1 MSELEKFKEYIESK
15 IIKEE
20 NIKKS
25 LYVYKFIIP
34 NDDFRDVLYMIING
48 IHLYQP
54 NPHQHNPHQ
63 PDPHQH
69 NPQQYNPQQYN
80 QMYYDIYPSQYP
92 AYRDKIINYVSRNIS
107 KDNVMLPIL
116 QIFDYKRW
124 SGRWS
129 NVETL
134 DSLMFDDVANKLGFD
149 GIGRIY
155 GSSCYFY
162 RTESM

>member
-1 MSELEKFKEYIESK
+1 MLELEKFKEYIESK

-20 NIKKS
+20 NLKKS

-34 NDDFRDVLYMIING
+34 NDDFRDIIYMIING

-54 NPHQHNPHQ
+54 NPQKHGKYEL
-63 PDPHQH
+63 DLY
-69 NPQQYNPQQYN
+69 YN
-80 QMYYDIYPSQYP
+80 IYPSQYP
-92 AYRDKIINYVSRNIS
+92 AYRDIIIDYVSKNIS

-129 NVETL
+129 NIETF